1 MHEMNEFFTRQKAN
15 EGVRLPLTLP
25 DGTKTEHFLV
35 IRGIDSDAFRE
46 AETEAKRQAMELSM
60 IGDEEEK
67 QQAIK
72 DKKLSLVASL
82 VLDWSFEQAC
92 SPENV
97 KAFLLEAPQIA
108 DQVDQLAARRALF
121 FDKRLS
127 SFSGSQSANGSSA
140 KSRPDLG

>member
-1 MHEMNEFFTRQKAN
+1 MREMKAFFTRQKAN

-25 DGTKTEHFLV
+25 DGTKTEHFLL

-46 AETEAKRQAMELSM
+46 AEAEAKRQAMQLSM
-60 IGDEEEK
+60 IEDEEEK
-67 QQAIK
+67 QQAIS
-72 DKKLSLVASL
+72 DRKLSLVATL
-82 VLDWSFEQAC
+82 VLDWSFEQEC

-97 KAFLLEAPQIA
+97 TSFLREAPQIA

-127 SFSGSQSANGSSA
+127 SSSGSQPANGSSA
-140 KSRPDLG
+140 KSRPVHG